1 MSDTGRLRVRKR
13 AAGMAV
19 AGGMVL
25 GARDA
30 LEGRPEAPAVVVES
44 SGAPPPLG
52 RVSLFF
58 HPQVPEATLV
68 LVR

>member
-1 MSDTGRLRVRKR
+1 MRVRKR
-13 AAGMAV
+13 AAGMAL
-19 AGGMVL
+19 AGSMAL

-30 LEGRPEAPAVVVES
+30 LEGPPGTAAVVVET

-52 RVSLFF
+52 RISLFF